1 MLCRESQRKIY
12 KGVSKCLHLKKE
24 DPRTL
29 RSREMFK
36 NAVYSLLQ
44 EESTISNL
52 TVQKIANEA
61 GLNRTTFYLHYQDI
75 QDLLMQL
82 TDEILNELSNKI
94 TALIHVSNLSEKQQL
109 TQLLDYLYI
118 HRNYLSVLFNM
129 NHFEEQLFLLIKKL
143 VETRR
148 NNSETE
154 LPEDYVAIEIK
165 TASLVGII
173 MWWIKNGLHFS
184 SDYITNQIYFMY
196 RGQ

>member
-1 MLCRESQRKIY
+1 MST
-12 KGVSKCLHLKKE
+12 SKKE

-52 TVQKIANEA
+52 TVQKIANKA

-82 TDEILNELSNKI
+82 TDEISNELSNKI

-118 HRNYLSVLFNM
+118 HRHYLSILFNM

-173 MWWIKNGLHFS
+173 MWWIKNGLQFS

>member
-1 MLCRESQRKIY
+1 MST
-12 KGVSKCLHLKKE
+12 SKKE

-118 HRNYLSVLFNM
+118 
-129 NHFEEQLFLLIKKL
+129 
-143 VETRR
+143 
-148 NNSETE
+148 
-154 LPEDYVAIEIK
+154 
-165 TASLVGII
+165 
-173 MWWIKNGLHFS
+173 
-184 SDYITNQIYFMY
+184 
-196 RGQ
+196 

>member
-1 MLCRESQRKIY
+1 MST
-12 KGVSKCLHLKKE
+12 SKKE

-82 TDEILNELSNKI
+82 TDEISNELSNKI